1 MRKPALLACLSLAA
15 LITTPAFAQDIK
27 LASNVPYTEDNEIS
41 DAIKAECS
49 LGDKLAD
56 SIKRHDASVVLVDGV
71 PATATGRVLQL
82 EIVDSVNMGNAFMG
96 RQTYTKIK
104 GSLWQDGAKVAG
116 FKARRNSMGGAF
128 AGFKGA
134 CSVLGRTV
142 DKLGE
147 DVGGW
152 LKAPKDGAALGD

>member
-1 MRKPALLACLSLAA
+1 MRKPVFLACLWLAA
-15 LITTPAFAQDIK
+15 FSAAPAFAQEVK
-27 LASNVPYTEDNEIS
+27 LASNVPFTEDNEIS

-49 LGDKLAD
+49 LGTKLAD
-56 SIKRHDASVVLVDGV
+56 SIKRNGPSVVLVD
-71 PATATGRVLQL
+71 AADTAQGRVLQL

-104 GSLWQDGAKVAG
+104 GSLWQDGAKVAS

-134 CSVLGRTV
+134 CAVLGRTV

-152 LKAPKDGAALGD
+152 LKSPKDGAALGD

>member
-49 LGDKLAD
+49 LGNKLAD
-56 SIKRHDASVVLVDGV
+56 SIKRHDGSVVLVDGV
-71 PATATGRVLQL
+71 PDTASGRVLQL

-104 GSLWQDGAKVAG
+104 GSLWQDGARVAG

-142 DKLGE
+142 EKLGE

-152 LKAPKDGAALGD
+152 LKSPKDGAALGD

>member
-1 MRKPALLACLSLAA
+1 MRKPVFLACLWLAA
-15 LITTPAFAQDIK
+15 FSVAPAFAQEVK
-27 LASNVPYTEDNEIS
+27 LASNVPFTEDNEIS

-49 LGDKLAD
+49 LGTKLAD
-56 SIKRHDASVVLVDGV
+56 SIKRNGPSVVLVDAV
-71 PATATGRVLQL
+71 DTAQGRVLQL

-104 GSLWQDGAKVAG
+104 GSLWQDGAKVAS